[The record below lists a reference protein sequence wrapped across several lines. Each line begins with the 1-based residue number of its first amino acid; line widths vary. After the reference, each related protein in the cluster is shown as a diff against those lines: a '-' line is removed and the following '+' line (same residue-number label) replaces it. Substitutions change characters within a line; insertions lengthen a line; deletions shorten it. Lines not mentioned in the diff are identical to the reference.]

1 MAVTELMSRR
11 RFVQS
16 AGAATGASLLRISAA
31 SLAAIAQAACSAR
44 DTGAAFSTLEAAEAA
59 DFAAIAARL
68 IPTTDTPGATEAGV
82 IHFYDR
88 AWGDEMAW
96 ALEDM
101 RGFLQTI
108 NESRGQRFALLDA
121 DAQDATLKGHE
132 DDGRFQLLWLATMF
146 GFFAMEKHGGN
157 KNHVSWDLIGFEGHQ
172 GAWAPPFGYYDAR
185 YTKERGDGE

>member
-1 MAVTELMSRR
+1 MTELMSRR

-16 AGAATGASLLRISAA
+16 AGAAAGASLLRVSAA
-31 SLAAIAQAACSAR
+31 SLATIAQAACSAR
-44 DTGAAFSTLEAAEAA
+44 DTGAAFSTLDAAEAG

-101 RGFLQTI
+101 RGFLQTL
-108 NESRGQRFALLDA
+108 NESRGQRFAQLDA
-121 DAQDATLKGHE
+121 DAQDATLREHE
-132 DDGRFQLLWLATMF
+132 DDGRFALLCMITNF

-157 KNHVSWDLIGFEGHQ
+157 RNHVSWDLIGFKGHQ
-172 GAWAPPFGYYDAR
+172 GAWAPPFGYYDAQ
-185 YTKERGDGE
+185 YVKESDDGE

>member
-1 MAVTELMSRR
+1 MTELMSRR

-16 AGAATGASLLRISAA
+16 AGAAAGASLLRVSAA
-31 SLAAIAQAACSAR
+31 SLAAMAQAACSAR
-44 DTGAAFSTLEAAEAA
+44 DTGSAFATLDAEEAA

-101 RGFLQTI
+101 RGFLQTL

-121 DAQDATLKGHE
+121 DAQDATLSQHE
-132 DDGRFQLLWLATMF
+132 DDSRFELLRLTTMF

-157 KNHVSWDLIGFEGHQ
+157 RNHVSWELIGFEGHQ
-172 GAWAPPFGYYDAR
+172 GAWAPPFGYYDAEYR
-185 YTKERGDGE
+185 KERGNDA

>member
-1 MAVTELMSRR
+1 MAVTDLMSRR

-16 AGAATGASLLRISAA
+16 AGAAAGASLLRVSAA
-31 SLAAIAQAACSAR
+31 SLAAMAQAACSAR
-44 DTGAAFSTLEAAEAA
+44 DTGAAFATLDATEAA

-96 ALEDM
+96 ALEDV
-101 RGFLQTI
+101 RGFLQTL
-108 NESRGQRFALLDA
+108 NESHGQRFAELDT
-121 DAQDATLKGHE
+121 DAQDATLSDHE
-132 DDGRFQLLWLATMF
+132 EDGRFGLLWLTTMF

-157 KNHVSWDLIGFEGHQ
+157 KNHVSWDLIGFEGHK
-172 GAWAPPFGYYDAR
+172 GAWTPPFGYYDAQ
-185 YTKERGDGE
+185 YEKESDGGE

>member
-44 DTGAAFSTLEAAEAA
+44 DANAAIATLDATEAA

-88 AWGDEMAW
+88 AWGDELAW
-96 ALEDM
+96 SLEDM
-101 RGFLQTI
+101 RGFLATL
-108 NESRGQRFALLDA
+108 NAANTQRFAELDA
-121 DAQDATLKGHE
+121 DTQDSVLRDHE
-132 DDGRFQLLWLATMF
+132 DDGRFELLRIITIF

-157 KNHVSWDLIGFEGHQ
+157 KGHASWELIGFKGHQ
-172 GAWAPPFGYYDAR
+172 GAWAPPFGYYDAQHVEE
-185 YTKERGDGE
+185 TGNDE

>member
-1 MAVTELMSRR
+1 VTELMSRR

-16 AGAATGASLLRISAA
+16 AGAAAGASLLRVSAA
-31 SLAAIAQAACSAR
+31 SVVAIAQVACSAR
-44 DTGAAFSTLEAAEAA
+44 DTGAAFSTLDAAEAE

-88 AWGDEMAW
+88 AWGDELAW

-101 RGFLQTI
+101 RGLLQTL
-108 NESRGQRFALLDA
+108 NESSGARFATRAA
-121 DAQDATLKGHE
+121 DEQDEVLRAHE
-132 DDGRFQLLWLATMF
+132 EDGRFGLLCMITSF

-157 KNHVSWDLIGFEGHQ
+157 RNHVSWDLVGFEGHR
-172 GAWAPPFGYYDAR
+172 GAWAPPFGYYDAH
-185 YTKERGDGE
+185 YVKENDDGE

>member
-16 AGAATGASLLRISAA
+16 AGAAAGASLLRVSAA

-44 DTGAAFSTLEAAEAA
+44 DTGATFATLGTAEAA

-101 RGFLQTI
+101 RGFLQTL
-108 NESRGQRFALLDA
+108 NESSARRFALLDA
-121 DAQDATLKGHE
+121 DAQDATLSEHE
-132 DDGRFQLLWLATMF
+132 DDGRFQLLWLITMF

>member
-1 MAVTELMSRR
+1 MTELMSRR

-31 SLAAIAQAACSAR
+31 SLAALAQAACSAR
-44 DTGAAFSTLEAAEAA
+44 DSGAAYVTLGAEEAA

-82 IHFYDR
+82 IHYYDR
-88 AWGDEMAW
+88 AWGDEMGW

-101 RGFLQTI
+101 RSLLRTL
-108 NESRGQRFALLDA
+108 NESAGARFATLTE
-121 DAQDATLKGHE
+121 DAQDAVLRAHE
-132 DDGRFQLLWLATMF
+132 EDGRFGLLCMLTSF

-157 KNHVSWDLIGFEGHQ
+157 KGHVSWDLIGFEGHH
-172 GAWAPPFGYYDAR
+172 GAWAPPFGYYDAQ
-185 YTKERGDGE
+185 YIEERANDE